1 MQRVAKEAYVPGIG
15 DAIDLRS
22 DTVTRPTPAMRRAM
36 ADAEVGDDVFGED
49 PTINLLQER
58 VADVLGKEAALFV
71 ASGTMAN
78 QLSVRTHT
86 QPGDEVLIHEGGHVL
101 NYEGGAAAAL
111 AGVQLRA
118 LRGIHGVLAPD
129 DVRRAVWPSQDHFAR
144 SRLVVLEN
152 THNRA
157 GGTIWPLEAVTAVA
171 TAAHE
176 AGLAVHLDGARLW
189 NAHVAT
195 GVPLADYA
203 RSVDSVSVCFSK
215 GLGAPVGSM
224 MAGTRDFISEARSHR
239 KKYGGGMRQVGI
251 LGAACLYALDHH
263 ILRLA
268 DDHATATL
276 LAERLREVD
285 GLEIPHPVQSNI
297 VIVEVSGLGA
307 TAAEAV
313 PALAAAGVLAVVA
326 DATRVR
332 FVTHMDVSEEQVAHA
347 ADAAVLVLSALGGG
361 RSA

>member
-1 MQRVAKEAYVPGIG
+1 MVKEASVPEVG

-22 DTVTRPTPAMRRAM
+22 DTVTRPTPEMRRAM
-36 ADAEVGDDVFGED
+36 AEAAVGDDVFGED

-58 VADVLGKEAALFV
+58 VAALLGKEAALFV
-71 ASGTMAN
+71 PSGTMAN
-78 QLSVRTHT
+78 QLCVRTHT
-86 QPGDEVLIHEGGHVL
+86 RPGDEVLIHEGGHVL

-118 LRGIHGVLAPD
+118 LRGVHGVLAPD
-129 DVRRAVWPSQDHFAR
+129 DVRGAVLPRQEHFAR

-157 GGTIWPLEAVTAVA
+157 GGTIWPVEAVTAVA
-171 TAAHE
+171 NAAHE

-203 RSVDSVSVCFSK
+203 APVDSVSVCFSK

-224 MAGTRDFISEARSHR
+224 IVGTRDFISEARFHR

-263 ILRLA
+263 VQRLA
-268 DDHATATL
+268 DDHATAAL
-276 LAERLREVD
+276 LAERLREVE
-285 GLEIPHPVQSNI
+285 GLVIPHPVQSNI
-297 VIVEVSGLGA
+297 VIVELSGCGS
-307 TAAEAV
+307 TPAEAV
-313 PALAAAGVLAVVA
+313 PALAAAGVLAIAA

-332 FVTHMDVSEEQVAHA
+332 FVTHMDVSREQVARA
-347 ADAAVLVLSALGGG
+347 AEAAVRVLSSLGGG
-361 RSA
+361 DSG

>member
-1 MQRVAKEAYVPGIG
+1 MVKEASVPEVG

-22 DTVTRPTPAMRRAM
+22 DTVTRPTPAMRKAM
-36 ADAEVGDDVFGED
+36 AEAEVGDDVFGED

-58 VADVLGKEAALFV
+58 VAALLGKEAALFV

-78 QLSVRTHT
+78 QLCVRTHT
-86 QPGDEVLIHEGGHVL
+86 RPGDEVLIHEGGHVL
-101 NYEGGAAAAL
+101 NYEGGASAAL

-118 LRGIHGVLAPD
+118 LRGIHGVIAPD
-129 DVRRAVWPSQDHFAR
+129 DVRRSVWPRQESFAR
-144 SRLVVLEN
+144 SRLVALEN

-171 TAAHE
+171 AVAHE

-195 GVPLADYA
+195 GVPMADYA
-203 RSVDSVSVCFSK
+203 APADSVSVCFSK

-224 MAGTRDFISEARSHR
+224 IAGTRDFISEARFHR

-263 ILRLA
+263 VQRLA
-268 DDHATATL
+268 DDHATAAY
-276 LAERLREVD
+276 LAERLREVE

-297 VIVEVSGLGA
+297 VIVELSGLGS

-313 PALAAAGVLAVVA
+313 PALEEAGVLVVPA
-326 DATRVR
+326 DVTRVR
-332 FVTHMDVSEEQVAHA
+332 LVTHMDVNKEQVARA
-347 ADAAVLVLSALGGG
+347 ADAAVRVLARLGDGHSA
-361 RSA
+361 

>member
-1 MQRVAKEAYVPGIG
+1 MKEESVPEVG
-15 DAIDLRS
+15 DVIDLRS
-22 DTVTRPTPAMRRAM
+22 DTVTRPTPEMRRAM
-36 ADAEVGDDVFGED
+36 AEAEVGDDVFGED

-58 VADVLGKEAALFV
+58 VAALLGKEAALFV

-78 QLSVRTHT
+78 QLCVRTHT
-86 QPGDEVLIHEGGHVL
+86 RPGDEVLIHEGGHVL

-118 LRGIHGVLAPD
+118 LRGVHGVLAPE
-129 DVRRAVWPSQDHFAR
+129 DVVGAVLPRQEHFAR

-171 TAAHE
+171 TVAHE

-195 GVPLADYA
+195 GIPLADYA
-203 RSVDSVSVCFSK
+203 APVDSVSVCFSK

-224 MAGTRDFISEARSHR
+224 IAGTRDFISEARFHR

-263 ILRLA
+263 VQRLA
-268 DDHATATL
+268 DDHATAAL

-297 VIVEVSGLGA
+297 VIVELSGCGS
-307 TAAEAV
+307 TPAEAV
-313 PALAAAGVLAVVA
+313 PALAAAGVLAIAA

-332 FVTHMDVSEEQVAHA
+332 FVTHMDVSREQVARA
-347 ADAAVLVLSALGGG
+347 AEAAVRVLSSLGGG
-361 RSA
+361 VSG

>member
-1 MQRVAKEAYVPGIG
+1 MVKEASVSGIG

-22 DTVTRPTPAMRRAM
+22 DTITRPTPAMRKAM

-58 VADVLGKEAALFV
+58 VADLLGKEAALFV

-118 LRGIHGVLAPD
+118 LRGVHGVIAPD
-129 DVRRAVWPSQDHFAR
+129 DVRRSVWPRQEHFAR

-157 GGTIWPLEAVTAVA
+157 GGTIWPLEAATAVA
-171 TAAHE
+171 AAAHE

-195 GVPLADYA
+195 GIPMADYA
-203 RSVDSVSVCFSK
+203 ASVDSVSVCFSK

-224 MAGTRDFISEARSHR
+224 IAGPRDFISEARFHR

-251 LGAACLYALDHH
+251 LGAACLHALDHH
-263 ILRLA
+263 VQRLA
-268 DDHATATL
+268 DDHAAAAL
-276 LAERLREVD
+276 LAERLREVE

-297 VIVEVSGLGA
+297 VIVELSGLGS

-313 PALAAAGVLAVVA
+313 PALAEAGVLVLAA

-332 FVTHMDVSEEQVAHA
+332 FVTHMDVSREQVARA
-347 ADAAVLVLSALGGG
+347 AETAVRVLSSLGGRHSG
-361 RSA
+361 

>member
-1 MQRVAKEAYVPGIG
+1 MPEVG

-22 DTVTRPTPAMRRAM
+22 DTVTRPTPEMRRAM
-36 ADAEVGDDVFGED
+36 AEAEVGDDVFGED

-58 VADVLGKEAALFV
+58 VAALLGKEAALFV
-71 ASGTMAN
+71 PSGTMAN
-78 QLSVRTHT
+78 QLCVRTHT
-86 QPGDEVLIHEGGHVL
+86 RPGDEVLIHEGGHVL

-118 LRGIHGVLAPD
+118 LPGIHGVSRPD
-129 DVRRAVWPSQDHFAR
+129 DVRRAVLPRQEHFAR

-171 TAAHE
+171 TVAHE

-203 RSVDSVSVCFSK
+203 APVDSVSVCFSK

-224 MAGTRDFISEARSHR
+224 IAGTRDFISEARFHR

-263 ILRLA
+263 VRRLA
-268 DDHATATL
+268 DDHATAAL
-276 LAERLREVD
+276 LAERLREVE

-297 VIVEVSGLGA
+297 VIVELSGCGW
-307 TAAEAV
+307 TPAEAL
-313 PALAAAGVLAVVA
+313 PALAAAGVLAIAA

-332 FVTHMDVSEEQVAHA
+332 FVTHMDVSRDQVARA
-347 ADAAVLVLSALGGG
+347 AETAVRVLSSLGGG
-361 RSA
+361 ESG

>member
-1 MQRVAKEAYVPGIG
+1 VPGLG

-36 ADAEVGDDVFGED
+36 AEAEVGDDVFGED

-58 VADVLGKEAALFV
+58 VAELLGKEAALFV

-78 QLSVRTHT
+78 QLCVRTHT
-86 QPGDEVLIHEGGHVL
+86 RPGDEVLIHEGGHVL

-118 LRGIHGVLAPD
+118 LPGIHGVIAPE
-129 DVRRAVWPSQDHFAR
+129 DVRRSVRPRQEHFAR

-171 TAAHE
+171 AVAQE

-195 GVPLADYA
+195 GVAMADYA
-203 RSVDSVSVCFSK
+203 ASVDSVSVCFSK

-224 MAGTRDFISEARSHR
+224 IAGTRDFISEARFHR

-263 ILRLA
+263 VQRLA
-268 DDHATATL
+268 DDHATAAL
-276 LAERLREVD
+276 LAERLREVG

-297 VIVEVSGLGA
+297 VIVELSGLGL

-313 PALAAAGVLAVVA
+313 PPLAEAGVLAIAA

-332 FVTHMDVSEEQVAHA
+332 FVTHMDVNREQVVRA
-347 ADAAVLVLSALGGG
+347 AGTAARVLSSLGGR
-361 RSA
+361 RSE